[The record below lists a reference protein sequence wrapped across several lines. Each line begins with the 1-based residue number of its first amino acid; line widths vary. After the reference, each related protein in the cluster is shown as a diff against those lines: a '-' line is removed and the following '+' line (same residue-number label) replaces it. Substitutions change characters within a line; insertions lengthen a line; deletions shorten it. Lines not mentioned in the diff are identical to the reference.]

1 MAGLF
6 KAFKNLFTYKEPKE
20 PEGEFEL
27 LEDENEGIE
36 RENNQINWQK
46 IEEKACGS
54 GKDENTTANKPPLTV
69 DEWNKAKKQEKQQ
82 NCPGIQTA
90 KNNMVAPKLTVNI
103 EFIKQKF
110 NMPKNQDIILRDF
123 NIAQKIEA
131 CLVFVDGMVDKTV
144 INQFIL
150 PQLMNPE
157 YFRSFSGDCPLDYI
171 VKNVIS
177 VNQVTKIKELEKI
190 TTQVLNGLTALFIDG
205 CDECLLIESRGF
217 EKRPVDKPQTETV
230 VKGSQE
236 AFNENLRTNLTLI
249 RRVIK
254 NENLVTEIMPVGKM
268 NKVNC
273 AVAYLEGIAN
283 LKLINEVKKRLKN
296 IDIDFIAGDGMIEQL
311 IEENSFMLFPQVIS
325 TERPDRAA
333 SFIMEGKIVI
343 ICEGTP
349 FALSVPVTF
358 FHLFHTSEDSMLRW
372 QYGTFLR
379 LIRFLGVVLA
389 ALLPGMYIALT
400 FYHDEMIPTPLLA
413 SIISARENV
422 PFPSIIEILMMEV
435 AFELIREGGIRIPGV
450 IGQTLGII
458 GALILGQA
466 AVAAGFVSPALII
479 IVAVSGLGS
488 FCIPNISLSLAIR
501 IIRFIFIF
509 LGATLGFYG
518 ISLGITI
525 IGAIACNM
533 KSFGVPFFSPVAP
546 KTKVNPDIFIRQPI
560 WKQKMRPDYL
570 NTPNR
575 KRAGDNPIRWKN
587 KKGNEGN
594 T

>member
-1 MAGLF
+1 MAGIF
-6 KAFKNLFTYKEPKE
+6 KTFKELLSYKKPKE
-20 PEGEFEL
+20 PEGGFEL
-27 LEDENEGIE
+27 LEDENEGVE
-36 RENNQINWQK
+36 HENNQINWQK
-46 IEEKACGS
+46 VEKKACS
-54 GKDENTTANKPPLTV
+54 GDKNENITVIKPPLTV
-69 DEWNKAKKQEKQQ
+69 DEWNKTKKQESTS
-82 NCPGIQTA
+82 IQTV
-90 KNNMVAPKLTVNI
+90 KNNMVASKLAVNI
-103 EFIKQKF
+103 EFIKEKF
-110 NMPKNQDIILRDF
+110 NIPKNQDVIVREF

-131 CLVFVDGMVDKTV
+131 CLVFVDGMVDKTI

-150 PQLMNPE
+150 PQLMNTE
-157 YFRSFSGDCPLDYI
+157 SFKSFNGDCPVDYI

-177 VNQVTKIKELEKI
+177 INQVTKTKEFERI
-190 TTQVLNGLTALFIDG
+190 TTQILNGVTALFIDG
-205 CDECLLIESRGF
+205 CEECLLLESRGF

-236 AFNENLRTNLTLI
+236 AFNENLRTNLTLL
-249 RRVIK
+249 RRTIK
-254 NENLVTEIMPVGKM
+254 NEKLVTEIIPVGKM

-273 AVAYLEGIAN
+273 AVVYLEGIAN
-283 LKLINEVKKRLKN
+283 HTLIKEVERRLKN
-296 IDIDFIAGDGMIEQL
+296 IDIDFIAGDGMLEQL
-311 IEENSFMLFPQVIS
+311 IEDNSFMLFPQVIS
-325 TERPDRAA
+325 TERPDRTA
-333 SFIMEGKIVI
+333 SFIMEGQVVI

-349 FALSVPVTF
+349 FALALPITF

-379 LIRFLGVVLA
+379 LIRCLGIVLA

-400 FYHDEMIPTPLLA
+400 LYHDEMIPTPLLM
-413 SIISARENV
+413 SIMSAREGV

-509 LGATLGFYG
+509 LGASLGFYG
-518 ISLGITI
+518 ISIGITI

-546 KTKVNPDIFIRQPI
+546 KTNANPDIVIRQPI

-570 NTPNR
+570 NTPNT
-575 KRAGDNPIRWKN
+575 KRAGDNPITWKN
-587 KKGNEGN
+587 KGGEDN